1 MKPRTGNSKACPG
14 HFLAFLLYGLI
25 IILLVNYALGAFGK
39 SAMAEELQS
48 SGWTIRQQGASGTA
62 QPADQAQQAPAGQI
76 QQQPEQLGDIQEE
89 EPTYFDLNSI
99 PDSLPI
105 PDANWVFEVP
115 IDVKNLP
122 DNVQRLGIT
131 CRVFKF
137 KSITLPHEAQRITFG
152 YAKKRVQL
160 VNGSYKGN
168 VIIGV
173 KYDEELAQHGVWT
186 DNAKIPPPH
195 KAEEYECKM
204 YLIGPNN
211 HWEKPKNFQAS
222 PFWRQADPNQPFRW
236 KTGRMDLPQ

>member
-1 MKPRTGNSKACPG
+1 MKPRTGNGKACPG

-25 IILLVNYALGAFGK
+25 VILLVNYAPGAFGE
-39 SAMAEELQS
+39 SALAEELQS
-48 SGWTIRQQGASGTA
+48 SGWTVQQQGGSATA
-62 QPADQAQQAPAGQI
+62 QPAGQVQHAPAGQI

-89 EPTYFDLNSI
+89 EPTYFDPDSI
-99 PDSLPI
+99 PDSVPV

-152 YAKKRVQL
+152 YAKKRVPL
-160 VNGSYKGN
+160 VNGAYKGN
-168 VIIGV
+168 VIVGV
-173 KYDEELAQHGVWT
+173 KYDEELAHWGEHT
-186 DNAKIPPPH
+186 PSPH

-211 HWEKPKNFQAS
+211 HWERPKNSQAS

-236 KTGRMDLPQ
+236 KTGRNNLPQ